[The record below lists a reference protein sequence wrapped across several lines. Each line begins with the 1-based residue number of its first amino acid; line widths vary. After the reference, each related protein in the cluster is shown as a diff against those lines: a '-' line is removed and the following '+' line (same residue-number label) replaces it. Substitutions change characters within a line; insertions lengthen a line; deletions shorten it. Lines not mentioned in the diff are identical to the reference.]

1 MLAGTGIDDLAIST
15 WLEVKMTA
23 YNDSMPAAACN
34 TDTYVG
40 FSPDEKSCSTAEP
53 FRGMCRDFDGV
64 MLDRVIRVFA
74 AMDEHGGS
82 RALGDLIAVINDV
95 SSPMRVIM
103 TMSKFGLIRFD
114 GGKPFDANL
123 LVHRVV

>member
-1 MLAGTGIDDLAIST
+1 
-15 WLEVKMTA
+15 MTA

-34 TDTYVG
+34 TDTHVG
-40 FSPDEKSCSTAEP
+40 FSPDEKSCSTADP
-53 FRGMCRDFDGV
+53 LRGMCRDFDGV